1 MREMIPIVVGMIE
14 PLPCERV
21 SSFLGKS
28 SLMHS
33 VSWIRSL
40 QFFLLERRANWNVLE
55 ILNDFFGA
63 CVSAFF
69 SIFFYDV
76 GLLEVE
82 KSFILHMVSMVFLLC
97 SYGEP
102 SYVIKWICQ
111 YCSWCSWSSKWCL
124 QLCLD
129 VPLEHLHQGLPQAL
143 LMSFWQRR
151 VLMCL
156 ILFQGHVQFMLSLHA
171 LCPQEK
177 SFSSWQNR
185 ALCVCESLCFAKSSS
200 WPFWFVFEFFKPQ
213 SWASHSFVL
222 LVWSL
227 SCYCEELGSSWLCSC
242 FFFCSFVLLPWGA
255 KLLMAFFVLA
265 SLLLFSPSLFVLLPW
280 GESSSWQLWYL
291 FFSCLCLAFCLADRN
306 FAAPCGFPY
315 SLFFSYCLVALQ
327 ALIFLFL
334 FIILLLQGAQL
345 LDSGFDLAF
354 FFPMIFVMFLS
365 SLHDFVFVFFPFSCS
380 GAGSRETVPWV
391 R

>member
-1 MREMIPIVVGMIE
+1 MREMTPIVVGMTE
-14 PLPCERV
+14 PHPCERV

-40 QFFLLERRANWNVLE
+40 QLFLLERRANWNVLE

-82 KSFILHMVSMVFLLC
+82 RSFILHMVSMVFLLC

-124 QLCLD
+124 QLCFRCSIRASPSGLATCLVNVILAKKSFHVFNL
-129 VPLEHLHQGLPQAL
+129 VPRACAVHAITSCSLSPRKIL
-143 LMSFWQRR
+143 LIMTKVCLVCLWITLLRQKLFMTFLVCFLSFW
-151 VLMCL
+151 
-156 ILFQGHVQFMLSLHA
+156 A
-171 LCPQEK
+171 T
-177 SFSSWQNR
+177 
-185 ALCVCESLCFAKSSS
+185 
-200 WPFWFVFEFFKPQ
+200 Q

-242 FFFCSFVLLPWGA
+242 FFF
-255 KLLMAFFVLA
+255 
-265 SLLLFSPSLFVLLPW
+265 LFVCLATMGSQVPH
-280 GESSSWQLWYL
+280 G
-291 FFSCLCLAFCLADRN
+291 FLCLGFLVACL
-306 FAAPCGFPY
+306 
-315 SLFFSYCLVALQ
+315 SFSFCLVAM
-327 ALIFLFL
+327 
-334 FIILLLQGAQL
+334 GR
-345 LDSGFDLAF
+345 
-354 FFPMIFVMFLS
+354 V
-365 SLHDFVFVFFPFSCS
+365 
-380 GAGSRETVPWV
+380 
-391 R
+391 